1 MNVSAA
7 LDSAAEV
14 LRSSEVAEY
23 RREAASLLAFALG
36 KDDVFLVAHPEYQ
49 LSPEQLELYQK
60 FVKRRSDREPFQ
72 YIVGSQE
79 FYALAFRVSPDVL
92 IPRTETEILV
102 EAAIDELIKKDGS
115 RFCEIGVGSGCI
127 SIAIVYNVANA
138 RGVGVDISP
147 RALEVA
153 RSNAETHGVTER
165 LDLRLGNVFEGITGE
180 FDLIVSNPPYVPD
193 DQLEVLQA
201 EVRQF
206 EPHTA
211 LAGGASGLEVIERII
226 AEAQHFLVPG
236 GVLLME
242 IGFDQSERVSRLFDT
257 GIWSELKFH
266 PDLQGIPRIVFAR
279 CR

>member
-1 MNVSAA
+1 MSGSNTRADVAVIRVIVENNPKVPGEARIWFPHSRTWVAA
-7 LDSAAEV
+7 N
-14 LRSSEVAEY
+14 RN
-23 RREAASLLAFALG
+23 G
-36 KDDVFLVAHPEYQ
+36 
-49 LSPEQLELYQK
+49 
-60 FVKRRSDREPFQ
+60 
-72 YIVGSQE
+72 I
-79 FYALAFRVSPDVL
+79 
-92 IPRTETEILV
+92 IPLP
-102 EAAIDELIKKDGS
+102 AP
-115 RFCEIGVGSGCI
+115 
-127 SIAIVYNVANA
+127 Y
-138 RGVGVDISP
+138 
-147 RALEVA
+147 
-153 RSNAETHGVTER
+153 GVTDR

-211 LAGGASGLEVIERII
+211 LSGGASGLDVIERII

-242 IGFDQSERVSRLFDT
+242 IGFDQSERVSGLFDT
-257 GIWSELKFH
+257 GIWSELKFL